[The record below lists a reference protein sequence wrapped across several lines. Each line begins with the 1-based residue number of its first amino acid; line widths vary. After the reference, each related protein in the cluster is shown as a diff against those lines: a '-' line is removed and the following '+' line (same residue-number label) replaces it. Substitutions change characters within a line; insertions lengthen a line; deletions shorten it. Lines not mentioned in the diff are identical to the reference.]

1 MIVIAC
7 GMRDRATASPNSF
20 TPHAMHVAFFGSP
33 SPAADLRH
41 AQLLSAGAESRG
53 ALRRD
58 KLVHEL
64 ASGAPDQTV
73 VLHAGAL
80 GELLGDEAWRAQWAL
95 VQGRFPALLWLERAP
110 AADDLPQALAL
121 GVHELCSGD
130 MPEPGLR
137 LALQLAP
144 ARWRHARALQ
154 AELEQAQARL
164 NERKWVD
171 RAKGVLMQAQGLGE
185 DEAFRLLRGAAMHAK
200 MQMADISRAVIQ
212 SAQWAEAMN
221 RSGQLRMLSQRL
233 LKLALQRHAG
243 VDARRARELQG
254 LAAARIEE
262 NLAFLASLHLNN
274 ATAQDA
280 LAAAVAPPLAG
291 VQAAWSGLQA
301 ALGPAGQKTPARSL
315 LAADE
320 SAEALLEASESLTQ
334 ALQATGGGRR
344 GLDVVNLCGRQRMR
358 AQRLAKE
365 ALLDGFW
372 PGRPHAGQRLEP
384 TAQAFEQTLREL
396 EVAPLSSAE
405 IRALLQ
411 AAREQWLNLMRSLGG
426 PPSDESRAALCG
438 ASESLLDTFD
448 RLTAC
453 YEHSLQVI
461 MG

>member
-1 MIVIAC
+1 MFV
-7 GMRDRATASPNSF
+7 SF
-20 TPHAMHVAFFGSP
+20 FCLP
-33 SPAADLRH
+33 SPAADQRH
-41 AQLLSAGAESRG
+41 AQLLHAGADSLG
-53 ALRRD
+53 VFQRD
-58 KLVHEL
+58 KLVHVL
-64 ASGAPDQTV
+64 SPGAPDQTV
-73 VLHAGAL
+73 VLHAGAWE
-80 GELLGDEAWRAQWAL
+80 ELAGDAAWLAQWERVRGHHPVL
-95 VQGRFPALLWLERAP
+95 IWLERTP
-110 AADDLPQALAL
+110 AEADLPGVLAL
-121 GVHELCSGD
+121 GAHELCVGEVAVPS
-130 MPEPGLR
+130 LR

-144 ARWRHARALQ
+144 ARWRQAQSLQ
-154 AELEQAQARL
+154 GELEQAHARL
-164 NERKWVD
+164 NERKWVE
-171 RAKGVLMQAQGLGE
+171 RAKGVLMQAQGMGE

-200 MQMADISRAVIQ
+200 MQMADVSRSVIQ

-243 VDARRARELQG
+243 VDTRRAREMQG
-254 LAAARIEE
+254 QAAARIEE

-274 ATAQDA
+274 ATAQDV

-291 VQAAWSGLQA
+291 VQEAWARLRA
-301 ALGPAGQKTPARSL
+301 ALETAGHKAPGRSL
-315 LAADE
+315 PQADE
-320 SAEALLEASESLTQ
+320 DAEALLEASESLTQ

-372 PGRPHAGQRLEP
+372 PDRPNAGQRLES

-405 IRALLQ
+405 IRAQLQ

-426 PPSDESRAALCG
+426 PPSEESRAALCG